1 MTVYVALVRAAN
13 VGGTGKL
20 PMAELKQMCV
30 DLGYQNAATY
40 ITSGN
45 VVFKTTESAGKVKKS
60 LEAAILDFMRRDS
73 EGKKGLSVFVKTLA
87 EMTEVLENNPFV
99 GKPGNQVYAVFL
111 DGVVGRDVLVGVRQ
125 QVDEEIVP
133 GKGVLYVYYG
143 EGMGKSKLVIPAAK
157 SGTAR
162 NMNTVAKLVEMAT
175 GLVKYL

>member
-1 MTVYVALVRAAN
+1 MTVYIALVRAVN

-30 DLGYQNAATY
+30 DRGYQSVQTY

-45 VVFKTTESAGKVKKS
+45 VVFKTDEPAGKVKKS
-60 LEAAILDFMRRDS
+60 LESSIS
-73 EGKKGLSVFVKTLA
+73 GYVGKGMTVFVKTLA
-87 EMTEVLENNPFV
+87 EMKDILEGNPFAD
-99 GKPGNQVYAVFL
+99 KPGNQVYACFV
-111 DGVVGRDVLVGVRQ
+111 DGPVGQKLLADVRH
-125 QVDEEIVP
+125 QVDEEIVL
-133 GKGVLYVYYG
+133 GQNVIYVYYG

-162 NMNTVAKLVEMAT
+162 NMNTAAKLVEFGT

>member
-30 DLGYQNAATY
+30 DLGYQNASTY

-45 VVFKTTESAGKVKKS
+45 VVFKTNESAAKVKKS
-60 LEAAILDFMRRDS
+60 LEAAISDYMRKDAES
-73 EGKKGLSVFVKTLA
+73 KKGLSVFVKTLA
-87 EMTEVLENNPFV
+87 EMTEVLENNPFA
-99 GKPGNQVYAVFL
+99 GKPGNQVYAVFM
-111 DGVVGRDVLVGVRQ
+111 DGAVGKQILADVRHQ
-125 QVDEEIVP
+125 TNEKIVL
-133 GKGVLYVYYG
+133 GKKMLYVYYG

-162 NMNTVAKLVEMAT
+162 NMNTVAKLLEMAT